1 MSAAAAD
8 YESSDDEM
16 ATAIKET
23 PIPGVDPQFRAL
35 VLQFKQGLYTAEMF
49 KGQNDSSQSQDSRV
63 LARIIRILSTVYRA
77 LTDAC
82 PMDQIPASFRQRAA
96 EIKSTYKGNSP
107 QSQPAYQEY
116 LYNNFVRHPY
126 KMNDILSD

>member
-1 MSAAAAD
+1 MSAAAD

-16 ATAIKET
+16 AMAIKET

-35 VLQFKQGLYTAEMF
+35 VLTFKQGLYTAEMF
-49 KGQNDSSQSQDSRV
+49 KGQNDSTESQDGRI
-63 LARIIRILSTVYRA
+63 LPRIIRILSTVYQA

-82 PMDQIPASFRQRAA
+82 PMNQIPPSFRQRAA
-96 EIKSTYKGNSP
+96 EIKATYKANA
-107 QSQPAYQEY
+107 QQNQPAYQEY

-126 KMNDILSD
+126 NMNDTLSD